1 MAAEQ
6 PSKLQTRIDIP
17 PPPPPPLPPCSA
29 DESLT
34 TDTLREQRL
43 SFFASRYTR
52 RCRRRR
58 SDTWIISLFVI
69 LHVLAFALTMGVN
82 DCWRKSH
89 HDCALGAFG
98 RFSFQPLRENPL
110 LGPSAS
116 TLDEVG
122 ALRRTFLTENHK
134 TWRLFTFPC
143 LHAGFIH
150 LVINLYSVVFIG
162 IHLEKEFGPLIAG
175 LIYLLSAFN
184 GTLVAAL
191 FVERHPAVGS
201 SGALYGLL
209 GATLSALIQNWDLY
223 TNKFTA
229 LASVLLVAIGNFLL
243 GLLPYVDNFSNFGGF
258 VSGFLLGSVLLSS
271 PQVREEVQAKGGFL
285 DNDLKSSIK
294 AKLGQKLDR
303 PVYRSVCLFL
313 FVLMLS
319 GCLIAV
325 LQGVNMNQ
333 YCTWC
338 RYVDCVPSKRWS
350 CSEMEAVCETM
361 VSNEHMTLTC
371 MSNGNYKVL
380 PYTNISQARM
390 NDLCSMICS

>member
-1 MAAEQ
+1 MAAEPP
-6 PSKLQTRIDIP
+6 PSKLHTQIDITAP
-17 PPPPPPLPPCSA
+17 PPCSA
-29 DESLT
+29 DDSSLAT
-34 TDTLREQRL
+34 ETLREQRL

-52 RCRRRR
+52 RRRRRR

-69 LHVLAFALTMGVN
+69 LHVLAFALTMAVN

-89 HDCALGAFG
+89 GDCALGAFG
-98 RFSFQPLRENPL
+98 RLSFQPLRENPL

-143 LHAGFIH
+143 LHAGAIH
-150 LVINLYSVVFIG
+150 LVINLCSVVFIG
-162 IHLEKEFGPLIAG
+162 IHLEQEFGTLIAG
-175 LIYLLSAFN
+175 LIYVLSSFN

-191 FVERHPAVGS
+191 FVEKRPSVGS

-229 LASVLLVAIGNFLL
+229 LTSVLLVAIGNFLL
-243 GLLPYVDNFSNFGGF
+243 GLLPYVDNFSNLGGF
-258 VSGFLLGSVLLSS
+258 LSGFLLGSALLSS
-271 PQVREEVQAKGGFL
+271 PQVREVVQGKGGLL

-294 AKLGQKLDR
+294 SRFRQKLDR

-313 FVLMLS
+313 FVLMLA
-319 GCLIAV
+319 GCLVAV
-325 LQGVNMNQ
+325 LQGIDMNQ
-333 YCTWC
+333 YCKWC

-350 CSEMEAVCETM
+350 CSEMEAFCETM
-361 VSNEHMTLTC
+361 VSHEQMTLTC
-371 MSNGNYKVL
+371 MGNGNFKVL
-380 PYTNISQARM
+380 PFTNISQARM

>member
-1 MAAEQ
+1 MAAE
-6 PSKLQTRIDIP
+6 PSSKLQTQIDIN
-17 PPPPPPLPPCSA
+17 PPPPLLPPYSA
-29 DESLT
+29 DSLAT
-34 TDTLREQRL
+34 ETLREQRL

-52 RCRRRR
+52 PRRRHRR

-69 LHVLAFALTMGVN
+69 LHVVAFAFTMVVN

-89 HDCALGAFG
+89 GDCALKAFG
-98 RFSFQPLRENPL
+98 RLSFQPLGENPL

-143 LHAGFIH
+143 LHAGAIH
-150 LVINLYSVVFIG
+150 LVINLCSVVFIG
-162 IHLEKEFGPLIAG
+162 VHLEQEFGTFIAG
-175 LIYLLSAFN
+175 VIYVLSAFN

-191 FVERHPAVGS
+191 FVEKHPAVGS

-209 GATLSALIQNWDLY
+209 GATLSALIQNWELY

-229 LASVLLVAIGNFLL
+229 LASVLFVMIGNFLL
-243 GLLPYVDNFSNFGGF
+243 GLLPYVDNFSNVGGF

-271 PQVREEVQAKGGFL
+271 PQVREVVQGKGGLL
-285 DNDLKSSIK
+285 DYNLESSIK
-294 AKLGQKLDR
+294 SRLRQKLDR
-303 PVYRSVCLFL
+303 RVYRSVCLFL
-313 FVLMLS
+313 FVLMLA
-319 GCLIAV
+319 GCLVAV
-325 LQGVNMNQ
+325 FHGINMNQ
-333 YCTWC
+333 YCKWC

-350 CSEMEAVCETM
+350 CSEMEAFCETM
-361 VSNEHMTLTC
+361 VSNEQMTLTC
-371 MSNGNYKVL
+371 MGNGNFKVL
-380 PYTNISQARM
+380 PFTNISQARM